1 MSTLLALIDLLEKL
15 SSSIDNKK
23 VSIGIFI
30 DLKKAFDTIDH
41 SILLKILQF
50 YGIRGIAYKWL
61 ESYLE
66 NRKQYVSINGINS
79 DYNNVICGVPQGSIL
94 GPKLFILYINDLC
107 NSSSLLK
114 FVLFADD
121 TNLFLVVMICIQHV
135 KLYLWN

>member
-1 MSTLLALIDLLEKL
+1 MHKL
-15 SSSIDNKK
+15 CLFTISDFLNILK

-30 DLKKAFDTIDH
+30 DLKKAFHTIDH
-41 SILLKILQF
+41 SILLKN
-50 YGIRGIAYKWL
+50 YNGIRGTAYKWL

-79 DYNNVICGVPQGSIL
+79 ECNDVICGVPQGSIL

-107 NSSSLLK
+107 NSSLLLK

-121 TNLFLVVMICIQHV
+121 TNPFF
-135 KLYLWN
+135 KW

>member
-1 MSTLLALIDLLEKL
+1 MHKL
-15 SSSIDNKK
+15 CLFTISDFLNTCILK

-30 DLKKAFDTIDH
+30 DLKKAFHTIDH
-41 SILLKILQF
+41 SILLKKLQF
-50 YGIRGIAYKWL
+50 YGIRGTAYKWL

-79 DYNNVICGVPQGSIL
+79 ECNDVICGVPQGSIL

-107 NSSSLLK
+107 NSSLLLK

-121 TNLFLVVMICIQHV
+121 TNPFV
-135 KLYLWN
+135 KW